1 MAPVRGKGG
10 GNLNCL
16 KCLKN
21 SLMKMVESD
30 RSLILKRLNGGNYD
44 KYVDCLFSIYHDIN
58 DLRVSLNP
66 DLKTDLVVVGGMLY
80 FVLVREAEYL
90 GILSNIPSI
99 VFENFKKY
107 KTVDIDIQGQVTKVE
122 YEEDDSSF
130 QSDAQCVKN
139 SFFSLMKDVYNK
151 NTQEFSFINE
161 ILGSKK
167 NDTGSCPWTREGF
180 DLDFKVSPEQMAYVP
195 QITTCIGQEKDHIL
209 EVLIY
214 VNFDTPITSVYNLK
228 CLKRSFVGESIVVSM
243 TQQIFPNERSWRQI
257 NKTKSGQEIFSEMRQ
272 IFVDDPL
279 QLVKFTQ
286 GFFRSFMIYLI
297 LERISNHSENSDHL
311 FNLIIPDNI
320 ILSNKLFYFRS
331 MLMRK
336 IAPKS
341 LQENAIN
348 LMTEI
353 RKLEKNQKAS
363 VEHTLIF
370 MKLLLDLWVHFN
382 KEINN
387 FSFEL

>member
-1 MAPVRGKGG
+1 
-10 GNLNCL
+10 
-16 KCLKN
+16 
-21 SLMKMVESD
+21 
-30 RSLILKRLNGGNYD
+30 
-44 KYVDCLFSIYHDIN
+44 
-58 DLRVSLNP
+58 
-66 DLKTDLVVVGGMLY
+66 LVVVGGMLY
-80 FVLVREAEYL
+80 FVLVREAEHL
-90 GILSNIPSI
+90 GILSNIPSV

-122 YEEDDSSF
+122 YEEDDSFF

-139 SFFSLMKDVYNK
+139 SFFNLMKDVYNK
-151 NTQEFSFINE
+151 NAQEFSFINE
-161 ILGSKK
+161 ILGSK
-167 NDTGSCPWTREGF
+167 NVDDTNSPWKREGF
-180 DLDFKVSPEQMAYVP
+180 DFDFIILPEQMAYVP

-228 CLKRSFVGESIVVSM
+228 CMKKSFVGESIVVSM

-297 LERISNHSENSDHL
+297 LERISNHPENSDSDHL
-311 FNLIIPDNI
+311 LDLIVPDNV

-353 RKLEKNQKAS
+353 RKLDKNQKAS

-387 FSFEL
+387 FSFVL